1 LLLTAAA
8 PANSQRA
15 AGPVR
20 ALGASQAADVGADFN
35 ADGFDDLAVGVPG
48 ESVSVGDRDIKDAG
62 AVHVIYGSRTGLNG
76 KRPLDDEVW
85 NQNRL
90 IANPSGSE
98 QGDSF
103 GYALAAGDFT
113 GDGFDDLAVGVP
125 GEAVTG
131 PGPRPRQ
138 VEDAGEVDLLR
149 GSRIGLLATNV
160 VLRETYPVGSVPQTG
175 DYFGFSLAAGDV
187 GSGEE
192 DDLIVG
198 VPYEDWPR
206 AQDSPT
212 VKDAGAVVIL
222 YSTGIQPEGWFYPA
236 TYITQDSRQDIPDA
250 GVADQSEPGDRF
262 GFSVLAAELGKP
274 PPVGDHSSSDRS
286 SRLPSVDLVI
296 GVPYEDVGAIKDAGA
311 VHVLFGSEPTAGAVS
326 FWGNQ
331 FWHQNAPGVP
341 DRAEAGDHFGWALA
355 AANFD
360 GFGRTGDLAIGVP
373 EEGIGNHPRA
383 GAVNVLYRSTR
394 TNRLEGKRA
403 QVWHQGR
410 PGIRGRPE
418 IFDRFG
424 YALTVGEFGYLGPA
438 DLAVGVPYEGIER
451 RGRGDAKFAGGV
463 NILMGTRG
471 GGLSARNNLFESQD
485 TSGFDGAVEGDSET
499 VDLFGRSLSS
509 GNFGRG
515 PGTDLAIGVP
525 YEAREHLLSV
535 DDKVGAVNVLYSD
548 HVYGTR
554 ASDDQF
560 WWQASDALHDKAED
574 ADLFGSALAN

>member
-1 LLLTAAA
+1 LLLTAAV

-15 AGPVR
+15 EGPVR

-35 ADGFDDLAVGVPG
+35 GDGFDDLAVGVPG
-48 ESVSVGDRDIKDAG
+48 ESVTVGDRDIEAAG

-85 NQNRL
+85 NQNHIIGHL
-90 IANPSGSE
+90 PGSE
-98 QGDSF
+98 EGDSF

-138 VEDAGEVDLLR
+138 VEDAGEVDLLQ
-149 GSRIGLLATNV
+149 GSRTGLRVTNV
-160 VLRETYPVGSVPQTG
+160 VLRETFPVGSVPQRE

-222 YSTGIQPEGWFYPA
+222 YATGIQPEGWFEQA
-236 TYITQDSRQDIPDA
+236 TYITQDSRQDIPEAAVA
-250 GVADQSEPGDRF
+250 GQSEPGDRF

-274 PPVGDHSSSDRS
+274 PPVGDLSSSDRS
-286 SRLPSVDLVI
+286 SRLPAVDLVI

-311 VHVLFGSEPTAGAVS
+311 VHVLFGSEPTGGAVS

-360 GFGRTGDLAIGVP
+360 GFGRTDDLAIGVP
-373 EEGIGNHPRA
+373 EEDVGNHPRA
-383 GAVNVLYRSTR
+383 GAVNSSTAR
-394 TNRLEGKRA
+394 REPTGSRA
-403 QVWHQGR
+403 
-410 PGIRGRPE
+410 
-418 IFDRFG
+418 
-424 YALTVGEFGYLGPA
+424 
-438 DLAVGVPYEGIER
+438 
-451 RGRGDAKFAGGV
+451 
-463 NILMGTRG
+463 
-471 GGLSARNNLFESQD
+471 SA
-485 TSGFDGAVEGDSET
+485 
-499 VDLFGRSLSS
+499 LSS
-509 GNFGRG
+509 GTRAGLAFGAARRFLTNSAM
-515 PGTDLAIGVP
+515 PSPPVSLAISGRLTSRSASRTKASSDADDGTQDQP
-525 YEAREHLLSV
+525 AASTSSWEPAAADSARETISSSRRTTP
-535 DDKVGAVNVLYSD
+535 DS
-548 HVYGTR
+548 TEP
-554 ASDDQF
+554 S
-560 WWQASDALHDKAED
+560 KAT
-574 ADLFGSALAN
+574 ARPLIGSARL